1 MSYETLLV
9 DARDGIASVT
19 LNRPEVRNAL
29 NATLIREL
37 EQALAELEA
46 DPAAMRR
53 ALGQGFNTATVRLTL
68 HGESEVQRDSAANPG
83 AEYRSADR
91 SA

>member
-9 DARDGIASVT
+9 DVQDGVASVT

-37 EQALAELEA
+37 
-46 DPAAMRR
+46 
-53 ALGQGFNTATVRLTL
+53 
-68 HGESEVQRDSAANPG
+68 
-83 AEYRSADR
+83 
-91 SA
+91 